1 MINLPGERSRSLGIW
16 YSPPARLSATSG
28 KYLSIP
34 GKALSFPFPLDVL
47 TLPGYLCDND
57 AVIMPR
63 LLPFSRIDFQD
74 QGQKDAV
81 FISLS
86 QFATSFSLNFI
97 AIFLPFYIL
106 KVSPYSKRET
116 LLWLGAIIGVQGLF
130 TAITSPIWGSLTHR
144 LSPKKLFQRGQ
155 IAHATLFLLM
165 GFTVNLHILF
175 ALKLLQGIF
184 GGVSTIGLIILSAT
198 SSKENV
204 TSNIGLFQSS
214 QTLGQL
220 IGPPLGTLAAAT
232 FGYRGSFLCG
242 SALLFGSFLLCQL
255 KVSDVP
261 KPPRPVKP
269 ATRQPFD
276 RRILVGWMVCFMVQ
290 IQIIFLPA
298 ILPNVLETFQ
308 LRGAMA
314 LKLAGSVVMF
324 YTIATMIGIF
334 TWTRLVRRIGRFPAD
349 YLLARNGHH
358 PAGTSLIYSQCFQF
372 YDYPYAANRVC
383 CRGNSVGHI
392 YFCQSEKRW
401 GCPGIHECV
410 QVLRQLC
417 RADAGHFSSRRLQPQ
432 QPLFPDQRPHDHG
445 SHRLQ
450 DRVQIRRANIGQIAR
465 RQSPAIDHR
474 LIVTNPGIANKNIEI
489 DVLLVFCYK
498 SPERPIVSS
507 LAFS

>member
-1 MINLPGERSRSLGIW
+1 
-16 YSPPARLSATSG
+16 
-28 KYLSIP
+28 
-34 GKALSFPFPLDVL
+34 
-47 TLPGYLCDND
+47 
-57 AVIMPR
+57 MPR
-63 LLPFSRIDFQD
+63 LLPLSRIDFQD

-269 ATRQPFD
+269 ATKQPFD

-308 LRGAMA
+308 LRGAIA
-314 LKLAGSVVMF
+314 LKLAGLVVMS

-334 TWTRLVRRIGRFPAD
+334 TWTRLARRIGHSRLIT
-349 YLLARNGHH
+349 YLLVMGIILQALLSFTHNVFSFTIIRMLQTGFVAAVI
-358 PAGTSLIYSQCFQF
+358 PLVISIFVSQKRGGAVLGFMNASRF
-372 YDYPYAANRVC
+372 L
-383 CRGNSVGHI
+383 GNSVGPMLATSVLVI
-392 YFCQSEKRW
+392 SSLNSLYF
-401 GCPGIHECV
+401 
-410 QVLRQLC
+410 
-417 RADAGHFSSRRLQPQ
+417 
-432 QPLFPDQRPHDHG
+432 
-445 SHRLQ
+445 
-450 DRVQIRRANIGQIAR
+450 
-465 RQSPAIDHR
+465 
-474 LIVTNPGIANKNIEI
+474 LISGLTIMALISFR
-489 DVLLVFCYK
+489 LVFR
-498 SPERPIVSS
+498 SGEQI
-507 LAFS
+507 